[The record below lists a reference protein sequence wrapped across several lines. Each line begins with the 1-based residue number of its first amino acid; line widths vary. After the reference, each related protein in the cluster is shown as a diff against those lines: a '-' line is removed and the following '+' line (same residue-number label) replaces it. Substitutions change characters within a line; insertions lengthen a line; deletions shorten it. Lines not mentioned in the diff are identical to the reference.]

1 VLNQI
6 DISLLWLTKEEVK
19 MPFKLIDEHT
29 IAPLVFEDDIQPE
42 KVPLNISV
50 GTKYLITS
58 EDPLN
63 LILKEKY
70 TKKNKTIGYKH
81 IGYFSKLEHVCS
93 FILER
98 EIKSSDVQSLAE
110 LHTIILKTKE
120 DILKALEA

>member
-1 VLNQI
+1 MRE
-6 DISLLWLTKEEVK
+6 TVK
-19 MPFKLIDEHT
+19 MLDEDT
-29 IAPLVFEDDIQPE
+29 IAPLVFEDSIEVE
-42 KVPLNISV
+42 KAHINISV

-70 TKKNKTIGYKH
+70 TKKDKTIGYKH
-81 IGYFSKLEHVCS
+81 IGYFTKLEHVCS

-98 EIKSSDVQSLAE
+98 EIKSSDAQSLAE